1 MKTIKAMA
9 ALIVLPMGL
18 GGCATVINGTSQD
31 VQVASQPS
39 GATVEFTGGIGCTAP
54 CELSLKRKDDYRAD
68 FVLDGYKSEYVYVQS
83 RTGGAAAGNIL
94 VGGLIGGVVDASN
107 GASNSLYPRP
117 LHVRLVADGSTD
129 EAVLLGKE
137 GEVVSTVAEHN
148 YKVRDD
154 VEKSLMK
161 RGLMTSTDKP
171 VMIVTEEEAALIQAK
186 ANSEET
192 VDSQE
197 NELPS
202 EAVAEESEDEPDG
215 SQPE

>member
-83 RTGGAAAGNIL
+83 RTG
-94 VGGLIGGVVDASN
+94 GGLIGGVVDASN

-202 EAVAEESEDEPDG
+202 EAVAEESENEPDG

>member
-1 MKTIKAMA
+1 MA

-31 VQVASQPS
+31 IQVASEPS
-39 GATVEFTGGIGCTAP
+39 GASVEFTGGIGCTAP
-54 CELSLKRKDDYRAD
+54 CELSLKRKDDYRAA

-83 RTGGAAAGNIL
+83 RTGGAVAGNIL
-94 VGGLIGGVVDASN
+94 AGGLIGGVVDASN

-117 LHVRLVADGSTD
+117 LHVRLVPDGSTE

-137 GEVVSTVAEHN
+137 GEILSTVAEHN

-154 VEKSLMK
+154 VEQSLMK
-161 RGLMTSTDKP
+161 RGLMTSTDRP
-171 VMIVTEEEAALIQAK
+171 VMIVTEEEAAALREAAASK
-186 ANSEET
+186 
-192 VDSQE
+192 E
-197 NELPS
+197 NEQPS
-202 EAVAEESEDEPDG
+202 ESVAEDSENEPDA

>member
-54 CELSLKRKDDYRAD
+54 CELSLK
-68 FVLDGYKSEYVYVQS
+68 
-83 RTGGAAAGNIL
+83 
-94 VGGLIGGVVDASN
+94 
-107 GASNSLYPRP
+107 
-117 LHVRLVADGSTD
+117 TD

-202 EAVAEESEDEPDG
+202 EAVAEESENEPDG